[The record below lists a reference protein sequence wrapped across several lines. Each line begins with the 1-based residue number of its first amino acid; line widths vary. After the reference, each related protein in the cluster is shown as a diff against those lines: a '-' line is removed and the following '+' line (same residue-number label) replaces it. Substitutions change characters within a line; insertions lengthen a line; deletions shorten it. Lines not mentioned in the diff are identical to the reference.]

1 VLENDKEYI
10 HEYVFDYLLYI
21 SKYFFAKNDK
31 LRVQK
36 GITPCLVA
44 APGHKAKIAKKN
56 RKKKVNQES
65 NPLNNEEFI
74 FYNYEDEILMKVI
87 CRS

>member
-1 VLENDKEYI
+1 
-10 HEYVFDYLLYI
+10 
-21 SKYFFAKNDK
+21 
-31 LRVQK
+31 VQK
-36 GITPCLVA
+36 GITPGLVA
-44 APGHKAKIAKKN
+44 AQGPKAKIAKKN
-56 RKKKVNQES
+56 RKKKVNQDS